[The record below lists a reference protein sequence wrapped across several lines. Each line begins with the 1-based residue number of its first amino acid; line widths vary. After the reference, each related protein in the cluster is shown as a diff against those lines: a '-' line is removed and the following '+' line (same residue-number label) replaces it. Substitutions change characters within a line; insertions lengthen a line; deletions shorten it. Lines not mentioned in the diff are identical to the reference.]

1 MYMHAY
7 IHTYKCMLVYQV
19 RIHVIDETLRSHI
32 SEVSRQVG
40 LLMTIPL
47 YTEVLLPPPSRF

>member
-1 MYMHAY
+1 MYRHTY
-7 IHTYKCMLVYQV
+7 IHTYIQMLVYQV
-19 RIHVIDETLRSHI
+19 RIHVIDETFRSHI